1 MAKAN
6 VSGHSG
12 LPEEVE
18 LRILAEKVMMSDIRR
33 QKRFEAVLDLMNEMG
48 IAPHERKTFIIS
60 FAKWMLDK

>member
-1 MAKAN
+1 MAKTN

-12 LPEEVE
+12 LPEHIE
-18 LRILAEKVMMSDIRR
+18 LQMMADKAQQVADRKEEQRKRI
-33 QKRFEAVLDLMNEMG
+33 LDLMNEMG